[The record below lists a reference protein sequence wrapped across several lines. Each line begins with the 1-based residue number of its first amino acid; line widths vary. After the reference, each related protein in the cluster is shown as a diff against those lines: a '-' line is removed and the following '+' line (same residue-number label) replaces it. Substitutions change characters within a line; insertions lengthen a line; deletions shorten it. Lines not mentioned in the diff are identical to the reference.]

1 MSMDHE
7 KNIFIKY
14 LDGNASPDEK
24 RQLHAYLK
32 NTKDA
37 RENLLPAY
45 RQWVD
50 GHSRSFDPYPTLDRV
65 LKKVSGRRRF
75 SFPAIAMAMA
85 AAALAVLLLI
95 PTFTKH
101 QNPAATTAETELYT
115 WPESD
120 ESAVLLADGQV
131 IKSEAL
137 EMQVSCTPGGIRI
150 DGKDYTSAASSK
162 SSCMIVVSYG
172 RRARIQFADGSLVRM
187 NSHSRLVFPCS
198 FGKERNVR
206 MTGEALF
213 DVSRDEERPFTVE
226 MDAIKVRVLGTRF
239 LVSDFDGLSK
249 RVALVSGSVNVSLGE
264 SRSQSV
270 TLVPNQ
276 MYTLDDNGKVNVED
290 VPDWRG
296 LLDWA
301 DGVYRAD
308 GTSMKDLLG
317 YLSRYY
323 GETVECDAAVADI
336 SCTGTLYLRA
346 TLSDMLSELSGIFP
360 INGRK
365 QNGVWSVSRISE

>member
-1 MSMDHE
+1 MDHE
-7 KNIFIKY
+7 KSIFIKY
-14 LDGNASPDEK
+14 LDGKADPDEK
-24 RQLHAYLK
+24 RQLVAYLK
-32 NTKDA
+32 SNASA
-37 RENLLPAY
+37 REELKAAY
-45 RQWVD
+45 RQWAD
-50 GHSRSFDPYPTLDRV
+50 EQGRLFDPYPSLDRV
-65 LKKVSGRRRF
+65 LQKVSGRRRF
-75 SFPAIAMAMA
+75 SLPVFAMAIA
-85 AAALAVLLLI
+85 AAALTAILI
-95 PTFTKH
+95 VPAFLK
-101 QNPAATTAETELYT
+101 QQKPAAVTAETELYT

-120 ESAVLLADGQV
+120 DPMVLLPDGRT
-131 IKSEAL
+131 IRSEAI
-137 EMQVSCTPGGIRI
+137 EMQVSCTRGGIRV
-150 DGKDYTSAASSK
+150 DGRDYSSTASPK
-162 SSCMIVVSYG
+162 SSCMISIPYG
-172 RRARIQFADGSLVRM
+172 HRACVQFADGSLVRM
-187 NSHSRLVFPCS
+187 NSHSRMVFPCS

-213 DVSRDEERPFTVE
+213 DVSHDEGRPFTVE
-226 MDAIKVRVLGTRF
+226 LDAIKVRVLGTRF
-239 LVSDFDGLSK
+239 LVSDYEGQTN
-249 RVALVSGSVNVSLGE
+249 RVALVSGSVNVSRGN

-308 GTSMKDLLG
+308 GTSMKDLLA

-323 GETVECDAAVADI
+323 GEKVECDKAVADI
-336 SCTGTLYLRA
+336 PCTGTLYLRS
-346 TLSDMLSELSGIFP
+346 TLSDMLSELSVIFP